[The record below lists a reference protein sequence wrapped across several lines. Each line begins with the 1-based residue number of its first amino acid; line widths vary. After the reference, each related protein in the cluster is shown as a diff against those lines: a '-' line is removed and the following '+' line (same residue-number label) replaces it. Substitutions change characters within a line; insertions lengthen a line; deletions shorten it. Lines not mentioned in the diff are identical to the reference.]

1 MIYSMKETCLAV
13 GMSYETLKFY
23 CREGLVPNVQR
34 DKLNHRVFDEQDVAW
49 LKGLQCLKRC
59 GMGIKEMRRYMELCL
74 EGISSIPERKEM
86 LDEKRELLL
95 IQRSEIDESLAYIE
109 KKQALYDDILAGKK
123 PYTTNLRPREI
134 PLKEV
139 SDAG

>member
-1 MIYSMKETCLAV
+1 MKETCLAV

-34 DKLNHRVFDEQDVAW
+34 DNLNHRVFDEHDVAW

-59 GMGIKEMRRYMELCL
+59 GMGIKEMHRYMELCL
-74 EGISSIPERKEM
+74 EGVSSIPERKEM

-109 KKQALYDDILAGKK
+109 KKQALYDDILAGKE

-139 SDAG
+139 SGAG